1 MLATKGL
8 NFFQLKNSD
17 GFTLLEIILVTVL
30 LGIAAIMVVPFVGHI
45 FSNLLEGREL
55 SHRESQAAMA
65 LERFVRD
72 VRGADRVVIDNDQK
86 MTLTVDGTDVIYDI
100 VSGNLRLDNQVLA
113 KHLDDSL
120 SIFDNDLDEILGYP
134 FITLTLVVQMSGG
147 GTFKLSASAVPRFAI
162 GGGGEE
168 EEEEEE
174 DKGKGKG
181 KGKE

>member
-1 MLATKGL
+1 MIRNSKNRLLTTKGL

-72 VRGADRVVIDNDQK
+72 VRGADSVTVNNNQK
-86 MTLTVDGTDVIYDI
+86 MTLTIDGTDVIYDI
-100 VSGNLRLDNQVLA
+100 VSGNLRLDGQVLA
-113 KHLDDSL
+113 KYLDDSL
-120 SIFDNDLDEILGYP
+120 SKFDNDLGGTLGYP

-147 GTFKLSASAVPRFAI
+147 GTFELSASSIPRQSL
-162 GGGGEE
+162 
-168 EEEEEE
+168 
-174 DKGKGKG
+174 
-181 KGKE
+181 